1 MILPAQ
7 IEEKGLFL
15 RSHPRIRKQ
24 AWMQDF
30 ERDGALRIL
39 SSAKHANFL
48 AHHSK
53 LSNRGGTNDFF
64 VGRYVGMGQGVA
76 LGWD

>member
-1 MILPAQ
+1 
-7 IEEKGLFL
+7 
-15 RSHPRIRKQ
+15 
-24 AWMQDF
+24 MQDF
-30 ERDGALRIL
+30 ERGGALRIL